1 MFKSAEEKL
10 LIAVKKNDVA
20 AVASLLGR
28 KLNIEHPEMPDRM
41 TALHWAAFN
50 GQTQIL
56 KMLLAR
62 GADRDSQNRFAATP
76 LLMAASANHT
86 QEILLLIEAGAN
98 VSLPQYTYT
107 YPLHLAAEKGNY
119 EAARALLAAGAQADV
134 ETSKGHTPLQLA
146 LEKGHAKLAQLL
158 VQHGARIKPADKRA
172 LGRARLM
179 GIEQLVQAGAAP
191 AAVACDAAP
200 AAQVSSGWHKLDDAK
215 IALIEEFPQLSR
227 KITTLFNFAARE
239 RLVITQ
245 NLQTQQESLATP
257 ESFDAVAPELVE
269 KAYDE
274 FTRQGGVADRG
285 AVLGGQKLNIKR

>member
-20 AVASLLGR
+20 AVAGLLKR
-28 KLNIEHPEMPDRM
+28 KLDIEHAEMPDRM

-62 GADRDSQNRFAATP
+62 GADRDSQNRYAATP

-119 EAARALLAAGAQADV
+119 EAARALLAAGAQPDV
-134 ETSKGHTPLQLA
+134 ETTKGHTPLQLA
-146 LEKGHAKLAQLL
+146 LEKGHKRLAELL
-158 VQHGARIKPADKRA
+158 VQHGARVKPDDKRA
-172 LGRARLM
+172 LSRARTL
-179 GIEQLVQAGAAP
+179 GLEQKVQAG
-191 AAVACDAAP
+191 VADAAP
-200 AAQVSSGWHKLDDAK
+200 AAQASAGWHKLDDVK

-257 ESFDAVAPELVE
+257 ESFDAVSPDLVE

-274 FTRQGGVADRG
+274 FTRQGGIADRG
-285 AVLGGQKLNIKR
+285 AVLGAQKLTFKR